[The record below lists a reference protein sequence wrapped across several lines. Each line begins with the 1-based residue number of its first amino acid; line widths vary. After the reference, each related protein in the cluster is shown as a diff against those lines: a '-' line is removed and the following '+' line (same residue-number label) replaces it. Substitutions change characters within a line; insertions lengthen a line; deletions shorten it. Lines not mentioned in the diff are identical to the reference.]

1 MNAGPTAGRI
11 YDSLRHLIVNLGF
24 RPGDRLDAAYLA
36 ERLASSVTPV
46 RDALNTLVGEG
57 LVESR
62 RAGGFFLP
70 ALDEPALKD
79 MYAWEAQILRLALK
93 DARLLL
99 KHHVTAGR
107 SQLSYADRIGEVF
120 MSITKVSSNPEHAR
134 ALGSLGARLHAVRTL
149 EVDLI
154 EEARAELGHLEYAL
168 DLADRTALRK
178 LLHLYHHRRT
188 LGAAR
193 LVRAAYRTN

>member
-1 MNAGPTAGRI
+1 MSAGPTAERI

-93 DARLLL
+93 DARLL
-99 KHHVTAGR
+99 KHHDTTGT
-107 SQLSYADRIGEVF
+107 SQLTYADRIGDVF
-120 MSITKVSSNPEHAR
+120 MAITKASPNPEHGR
-134 ALGSLGARLHAVRTL
+134 ALTSLGARLHAVRTL
-149 EVDLI
+149 EVDVI

-188 LGAAR
+188 LAAAR

>member
-1 MNAGPTAGRI
+1 MNAGATAGRI

-93 DARLLL
+93 DARLQ
-99 KHHVTAGR
+99 KHHVTAGV
-107 SQLSYADRIGEVF
+107 SQLPYADRIGEVF
-120 MSITKVSSNPEHAR
+120 MAIAKVSPNPEHAR
-134 ALGSLGARLHAVRTL
+134 ALASLGARLHAVRTL
-149 EVDLI
+149 EVDII

-188 LGAAR
+188 LAAAR

>member
-93 DARLLL
+93 DARLL
-99 KHHVTAGR
+99 KHHVTAGV
-107 SQLSYADRIGEVF
+107 SQLPYADRIGEAF
-120 MSITKVSSNPEHAR
+120 MAITKVSPNPEHAR
-134 ALGSLGARLHAVRTL
+134 ALASLGARLHAVRTL
-149 EVDLI
+149 EVDII

-168 DLADRTALRK
+168 DLADRTALSK

-188 LGAAR
+188 LAAAR
-193 LVRAAYRTN
+193 LVRAAYRAN